1 LKYVERA
8 AILCRLDFVP
18 VNEIKPSHIL
28 ALLEQ
33 CGKIKDRWSAN
44 SYNAYTRYISLLF
57 SQLLQHQAV
66 EFNPVR
72 GIKKKKTIKNIVPFF
87 PLKNVLELTS
97 SQKNMTSSFGALF
110 TSSFIPVVE
119 QQKFSKCRVNM

>member
-1 LKYVERA
+1 MEALQLAFVKGEFQTKTRENIKSVLKYVERA

-72 GIKKKKTIKNIVPFF
+72 GIKKKKTIKNIRP
-87 PLKNVLELTS
+87 VLSPEECARVD
-97 SQKNMTSSFGALF
+97 QF
-110 TSSFIPVVE
+110 TKVYD
-119 QQKFSKCRVNM
+119 